1 MANIKNILTVS
12 AAKSL
17 HGTPIAGTI
26 ETEWASK
33 TSLVTRSHFNN
44 TGFDFILQEPGQSLL
59 ELRKTLSSQ
68 HWDGVLVGW
77 CIRGM
82 SVDRTE
88 IFEGVMQE
96 VVDAAREQKDLKT
109 MFCRGPTDLVG
120 ATLRNFP
127 VDEVEARRSAGG
139 WEGASSR

>member
-1 MANIKNILTVS
+1 MAQSEMNCTSSTAVKNILTVS
-12 AAKSL
+12 AAKSI
-17 HGTPIAGTI
+17 HGTSIAGNLAN
-26 ETEWASK
+26 EWSAK
-33 TSLVTRSHFNN
+33 TSPEVQARFSNV
-44 TGFDFILQEPGQSLL
+44 GFDFSLDHPDESLL
-59 ELRKTLSSQ
+59 TLRQTLNGQ

-88 IFEGVMQE
+88 IFEGVMGE
-96 VVDAAREQKDLKT
+96 ILDASKGQSDLKA

-127 VDEVEARRSAGG
+127 VEV
-139 WEGASSR
+139 